1 MNNLQNFWTEKI
13 TIGNLN
19 VSRFLAAPLD
29 GITDSPFR
37 QFIRHYSPDV
47 LLMSEM
53 RHVAYVANAKVTT
66 DIAFNPSEKLVGYQ
80 FSANKE
86 DFIEYAVNRVLQE
99 GYDLINLNCGC
110 PSRNVTKSGSGSALM
125 ADLPRMKKLVELF
138 NKVIDG
144 RVPMTV
150 KIRAGYKE
158 KNAIETAKMLEDLG
172 VACLIIHPRTQ
183 PEASKAPVDF
193 ELAKRVKEAV
203 KIPVIFSGEI
213 VDFASAKETYE
224 RTGVDG
230 FMIGRALWGI
240 PWKIREIV
248 EASQGNTFTVNHRE
262 AIDFLYKHFNT
273 NQAYYPARAGYKLFK
288 KQLSRNLFGI
298 PNHNEWRSKL
308 VMSETAEEMKQHI
321 QELYEIYV
329 KNENNF

>member
-1 MNNLQNFWTEKI
+1 MNNQSNFWIEKI
-13 TIGNLN
+13 DIGGLK

-37 QFIRHYSPDV
+37 QFVRQYSPDV

-66 DIAFNPSEKLVGYQ
+66 DIAFNPAEKLVGYQ

-86 DFIEYAVNRVLQE
+86 DFIEFAVNRVLQE

-125 ADLPRMKKLVELF
+125 ADLPRLKMLVEHF

-150 KIRAGYKE
+150 KMRAGYKE
-158 KNAIETAKMLEDLG
+158 KNAVEVAKMLEGLG

-193 ELAKRVKEAV
+193 EISKAVKDAV
-203 KIPVIFSGEI
+203 KIPVIFSGDI

-230 FMIGRALWGI
+230 FMIGRALWGV

-248 EASQGNTFTVNHRE
+248 AASQGETFTVSHRE
-262 AIDFLYKHFNT
+262 AIDFLYNHFKL
-273 NQAYYPARAGYKLFK
+273 NQQYYPRSGYKIFK
-288 KQLSRNLFGI
+288 KQVSRNLFGI
-298 PNHNEWRSKL
+298 PQHSEWRQKL
-308 VMSETAEEMKQHI
+308 VMSESAEEMQQHL
-321 QELYEIYV
+321 QQLYEMYV
-329 KNENNF
+329 QDKNS

>member
-1 MNNLQNFWTEKI
+1 MNNQQNFWTEKI
-13 TIGNLN
+13 NIGNLS

-37 QFIRHYSPDV
+37 QFVRQYSPDV

-53 RHVAYVANAKVTT
+53 RHVAYIANAKVTK
-66 DIAFNPSEKLVGYQ
+66 DVAFDPSEKFVGYQ

-86 DFIEYAVNRVLQE
+86 DFIEFAVNRVLRE

-125 ADLPRMKKLVELF
+125 GDLPRLKRLVEHF

-150 KIRAGYKE
+150 KMRAGYKE
-158 KNAIETAKMLEDLG
+158 KNAVEVAKMLEDLG

-193 ELAKRVKEAV
+193 EIVKALKAAV
-203 KIPVIFSGEI
+203 KVPVIFSGEI
-213 VDFASAKETYE
+213 IDFASAKDTYE

-248 EASQGNTFTVNHRE
+248 EESQGRTFTVGHAE
-262 AIDFLYKHFNT
+262 AINFLYQHFNRV
-273 NQAYYPARAGYKLFK
+273 QGYYPPSGFKVFK
-288 KQLSRNLFGI
+288 KQLSKNLFGI
-298 PNHNEWRSKL
+298 ENHNEWRSKL
-308 VMSETAEEMKQHI
+308 VRSETAAEMQQYI
-321 QELYEIYV
+321 QELYDIYV
-329 KNENNF
+329 ANKHD

>member
-1 MNNLQNFWTEKI
+1 MNNKTNFWTEKI
-13 TIGNLN
+13 NIGGLE

-37 QFIRHYSPDV
+37 QQIRKYSPDV

-66 DIAFNPSEKLVGYQ
+66 DIAFNPVEKLVGYQ

-86 DFIEYAVNRVLQE
+86 DFVEFAVNRILQE

-125 ADLPRMKKLVELF
+125 GDLPRLKKLVELF

-150 KIRAGYKE
+150 KMRAGYKE
-158 KNAIETAKMLEDLG
+158 KNAIEVAKMLEDLG

-193 ELAKRVKEAV
+193 ELARKVKESV
-203 KIPVIFSGEI
+203 KVPVIFSGEI
-213 VDFASAKETYE
+213 VDFASAKDTYE

-230 FMIGRALWGI
+230 FMIGRALWGV

-248 EASQGNTFTVNHRE
+248 AESQGETFKVDHAE
-262 AIDFLYKHFNT
+262 AIDFLNTHFQL
-273 NQAYYPARAGYKLFK
+273 NQQYYPARAGYKLFK

-298 PNHNEWRSKL
+298 PNHTDWRSKI
-308 VMSETAEEMKQHI
+308 VMSETAAQMQQHI
-321 QELYEIYV
+321 QQLYDMYV
-329 KNENNF
+329 TNKNV

>member
-1 MNNLQNFWTEKI
+1 MNNQNSFWTEKI
-13 TIGNLN
+13 SIGGLQ

-29 GITDSPFR
+29 GITDSPYR
-37 QFIRHYSPDV
+37 RFIRRYSPDV
-47 LLMSEM
+47 LLFSEM
-53 RHVAYVANAKVTT
+53 RHVAYIANAKVTT
-66 DIAFNPSEKLVGYQ
+66 DIAFDPSEHLVGYQ

-110 PSRNVTKSGSGSALM
+110 PSRNVIKSGSGSALM
-125 ADLPRMKKLVELF
+125 ADLPRLKTLVELF

-150 KIRAGYKE
+150 KMRAGFKD
-158 KNAIETAKMLEDLG
+158 KNAVDVAKMLEDLG

-193 ELAKRVKEAV
+193 EIARQVKQAV

-213 VDFASAKETYE
+213 VDFPSAKETYE

-240 PWKIREIV
+240 PWKIKEIV
-248 EASQGNTFTVNHRE
+248 EASQGRTFAVSYRE
-262 AIDFLYKHFNT
+262 AIDFLYEHFQI
-273 NQAYYPARAGYKLFK
+273 NQQYYPRSGYKIFK

-298 PNHNEWRSKL
+298 PQHNEWRSKI
-308 VMSETAEEMKQHI
+308 VMSETAGQM
-321 QELYEIYV
+321 QEILQQLYDIHV
-329 KNENNF
+329 KDKNS